1 MQSRASTAEILKKV
15 RRIEIKSNRITNHLF
30 SGAYHSH
37 FKGRGMAFSE
47 VRAYAYGDDVRAI
60 DWKVTARLREPF
72 IKVFEEER
80 ELTMM
85 IVLDVSGS
93 SAFGWSDGTKR
104 EAAAEVAGVL
114 AFSAIK
120 NNDKVG
126 LLLFSDQVE
135 LFLPPAKGKSH
146 ILRIIRECI
155 EFEPVGKGTDISG
168 ALHYLN
174 AVLKRKAIVFAL
186 SDFNAVN
193 YERELAITS
202 RRHDFCA
209 IRLYDEYESNP
220 PTLGLLPVRDL
231 ETGETHW
238 MDTGARTFKQWQE
251 RNQQQ
256 LAEHFQGA
264 VRRSGAGSI
273 ELSTRD
279 SYIKK
284 LMLYFT
290 KR

>member
-85 IVLDVSGS
+85 I
-93 SAFGWSDGTKR
+93 DGTKR
-104 EAAAEVAGVL
+104 EVAAEVAGVL

-155 EFEPVGKGTDISG
+155 EFEPEGKGTDISG

-174 AVLKRKAIVFAL
+174 AVLKRKAIVFA
-186 SDFNAVN
+186 
-193 YERELAITS
+193 
-202 RRHDFCA
+202 
-209 IRLYDEYESNP
+209 
-220 PTLGLLPVRDL
+220 
-231 ETGETHW
+231 
-238 MDTGARTFKQWQE
+238 
-251 RNQQQ
+251 
-256 LAEHFQGA
+256 
-264 VRRSGAGSI
+264 
-273 ELSTRD
+273 
-279 SYIKK
+279 
-284 LMLYFT
+284 
-290 KR
+290 

>member
-1 MQSRASTAEILKKV
+1 MDTTTNTAELLKKV

-47 VRAYAYGDDVRAI
+47 VRAYSYGDDVRSI

-93 SAFGWSDGTKR
+93 SQFGWSDGTKR
-104 EAAAEVAGVL
+104 EVAAEMAAVL

-126 LLLFSDQVE
+126 LLLFSEQVE
-135 LFLPPAKGKSH
+135 LFVPPAKGKSH

-155 EFEPVGKGTDISG
+155 EFEPKGRGTNVGG

-174 AVLKRKAIVFAL
+174 AVLKRKAIVFAI
-186 SDFNAVN
+186 SDYDSDA
-193 YERELAITS
+193 YERELSITS

-209 IRLYDEYESNP
+209 IRLYDAREKHP
-220 PTLGLLPVRDL
+220 PSLGVLPVRDL
-231 ETGETHW
+231 ETGAVRW
-238 MDTGARTFKQWQE
+238 MDTGSRAYHRWQAE
-251 RNQQQ
+251 RQHV
-256 LAEHFQGA
+256 LETRFQGA

-273 ELSTRD
+273 ELSTSD

-284 LMLYFT
+284 LMMYF
-290 KR
+290 KKQ